1 MGTWGTGILS
11 DDTARDLY
19 DEFVEL
25 YDAGIELSEIRRR
38 IEEEYRASLEAM
50 DEGPLVWLALAKG
63 QWECDALDADVL
75 ARIERIVTTGE
86 GLERWR
92 EAGSNLLAKRR
103 RVLTRFLEQLR
114 QPKETPRK
122 RRPLKKHQAVY
133 EVGTCL
139 AVRLPNGEWGA
150 AIVLAADNSHKTEG
164 KNWVAALDWKGPNV
178 PTPDIFER
186 RDWIMTVFKRTPLD
200 PNETPEPD
208 AAWCLARSH
217 HEEAAG
223 LQIVGRTALRSTD
236 PASGRRLAGWNFP
249 RFAAIRRFK
258 IPW

>member
-63 QWECDALDADVL
+63 QWECDALDDDVL
-75 ARIERIVTTGE
+75 ARIER
-86 GLERWR
+86 
-92 EAGSNLLAKRR
+92 S
-103 RVLTRFLEQLR
+103 
-114 QPKETPRK
+114 
-122 RRPLKKHQAVY
+122 
-133 EVGTCL
+133 
-139 AVRLPNGEWGA
+139 
-150 AIVLAADNSHKTEG
+150 
-164 KNWVAALDWKGPNV
+164 
-178 PTPDIFER
+178 
-186 RDWIMTVFKRTPLD
+186 DWIITVFKRTPLD

>member
-1 MGTWGTGILS
+1 MLGIDK
-11 DDTARDLY
+11 DDRPLTEASRP
-19 DEFVEL
+19 
-25 YDAGIELSEIRRR
+25 RT
-38 IEEEYRASLEAM
+38 EYSAES
-50 DEGPLVWLALAKG
+50 
-63 QWECDALDADVL
+63 QWERP
-75 ARIERIVTTGE
+75 AR
-86 GLERWR
+86 
-92 EAGSNLLAKRR
+92 
-103 RVLTRFLEQLR
+103 EQ
-114 QPKETPRK
+114 K
-122 RRPLKKHQAVY
+122 AVSSDI
-133 EVGTCL
+133 CP
-139 AVRLPNGEWGA
+139 A
-150 AIVLAADNSHKTEG
+150 
-164 KNWVAALDWKGPNV
+164 VAASSR
-178 PTPDIFER
+178 PDIFER

>member
-114 QPKETPRK
+114 QPKGRPRK

-139 AVRLPNGEWGA
+139 AVHGLVFLEGA
-150 AIVLAADNSHKTEG
+150 ALA
-164 KNWVAALDWKGPNV
+164 GPSLGLTQL
-178 PTPDIFER
+178 PPQ
-186 RDWIMTVFKRTPLD
+186 
-200 PNETPEPD
+200 ETPGRV
-208 AAWCLARSH
+208 RSRD
-217 HEEAAG
+217 
-223 LQIVGRTALRSTD
+223 LSRSSTAQ
-236 PASGRRLAGWNFP
+236 RRV
-249 RFAAIRRFK
+249 
-258 IPW
+258 

>member
-92 EAGSNLLAKRR
+92 EAGSNQRGTSSNDRPSTSDRKS
-103 RVLTRFLEQLR
+103 TRLNSSHSQISYAVFC
-114 QPKETPRK
+114 
-122 RRPLKKHQAVY
+122 LKK
-133 EVGTCL
+133 
-139 AVRLPNGEWGA
+139 
-150 AIVLAADNSHKTEG
+150 KTIQSI
-164 KNWVAALDWKGPNV
+164 N
-178 PTPDIFER
+178 R
-186 RDWIMTVFKRTPLD
+186 
-200 PNETPEPD
+200 
-208 AAWCLARSH
+208 
-217 HEEAAG
+217 
-223 LQIVGRTALRSTD
+223 
-236 PASGRRLAGWNFP
+236 
-249 RFAAIRRFK
+249 
-258 IPW
+258 